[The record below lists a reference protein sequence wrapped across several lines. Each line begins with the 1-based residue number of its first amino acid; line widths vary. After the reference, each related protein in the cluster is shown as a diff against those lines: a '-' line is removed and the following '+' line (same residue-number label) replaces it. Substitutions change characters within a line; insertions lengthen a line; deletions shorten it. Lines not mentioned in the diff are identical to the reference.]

1 MRGLRVAWLAATLG
15 AGGAACVDR
24 ATSPGTCPGFC
35 PSGAIDVVDAVL
47 GTSVT
52 RDSAFRGY
60 VFPYQAMAM
69 TAADVP
75 GVVDSRAILRTSA
88 LVSGLALNTGDT
100 TTSPLVGADSLKLT
114 LTITRRDTAAHN
126 LTLKLYRLPPT
137 IDSTTTSADLQSA
150 FADSLR
156 AVNVDALLAKP
167 GGVDSATGDQA
178 AIDTT
183 SKFLKVTL
191 KLDSLQAPPSGDLY
205 VPGDSGKL
213 GIGVG
218 VGADA
223 PTSVAFC
230 TRENACGAS
239 VAWFVKFDSIKGTD
253 TTLIHKQLAAVT
265 LFDSYVF
272 DPPNLP
278 LDSTLAVGGAPS
290 ARSILRVTLP
300 RAIRDSSQIIRATL
314 ILVPAAPARGARADS
329 FVVEAHTVLAD
340 FGAKSPLVLD
350 ATRTDTTMIRVDKKD
365 TVRIEV
371 TNLLQFWVADST
383 RPEVLMLRSQGEG
396 GQPGEIRFYPSAAAY
411 RPALRIT
418 YARRFP
424 FGEP

>member
-1 MRGLRVAWLAATLG
+1 MRALRAAWLAATLG
-15 AGGAACVDR
+15 AGAAAACVDR
-24 ATSPGTCPGFC
+24 ATSPATCPEFC

-47 GTSVT
+47 GTSIT

-60 VFPYQAMAM
+60 VFPYHAVAM
-69 TAADVP
+69 TATDAP
-75 GVVDSRAILRTSA
+75 GAMDSRAILRTSA
-88 LVSGLALNTGDT
+88 LASGLVLNSGDT
-100 TTSPLVGADSLKLT
+100 TTSPLVGADSMKLT

-126 LTLKLYRLPPT
+126 LTLKLYRLPIT
-137 IDSTTTSADLQSA
+137 IDSTTTFADVQSA

-183 SKFLKVTL
+183 TKFLKVTL
-191 KLDSLQAPPSGDLY
+191 KLDSLQAPY

-213 GIGVG
+213 GIGVR

-223 PTSVAFC
+223 PTSVTFC
-230 TRENACGAS
+230 TRENACGAA
-239 VAWFVKFDSIKGTD
+239 VAWFVKVDSIKGTD

-265 LFDSYVF
+265 LFDNFVF
-272 DPPNLP
+272 DPPNPP

-314 ILVPAAPARGARADS
+314 ILVPAVPVKGAPSDS

-350 ATRTDTTMIRVDKKD
+350 ATRTDTTFVRVGATD

-371 TNLLQFWVADST
+371 TNLLQFWTSDST
-383 RPEVLMLRSQGEG
+383 RPEVMMLRSQEEG
-396 GQPGEIRFYPSAAAY
+396 GHPGEIRFFPSAAPAY

-424 FGEP
+424 FGMP

>member
-1 MRGLRVAWLAATLG
+1 MRALRAAWLAATLG
-15 AGGAACVDR
+15 AGAAAACVDR
-24 ATSPGTCPGFC
+24 ATSPATCPEFC

-47 GTSVT
+47 GTSIT

-60 VFPYQAMAM
+60 VFPYHAVAM
-69 TAADVP
+69 TATDAP
-75 GVVDSRAILRTSA
+75 GAMDSRAILRTSA
-88 LVSGLALNTGDT
+88 LASGLVLNSGDT
-100 TTSPLVGADSLKLT
+100 TTSPLVGADSMKLT

-126 LTLKLYRLPPT
+126 LTLKLYRLPIT
-137 IDSTTTSADLQSA
+137 IDSTTTFADVQSA

-183 SKFLKVTL
+183 SKYLKVTL
-191 KLDSLQAPPSGDLY
+191 KLDSLQAPY

-213 GIGVG
+213 GIGVR

-223 PTSVAFC
+223 ATSVTFC
-230 TRENACGAS
+230 TRENACGAA
-239 VAWFVKFDSIKGTD
+239 VAWFVKVDSIKGTD

-265 LFDSYVF
+265 LFDNFVF
-272 DPPNLP
+272 DPPNPP

-314 ILVPAAPARGARADS
+314 ILVPAVPVKGAPSDS

-350 ATRTDTTMIRVDKKD
+350 ATRTDTTFVRVGATD

-371 TNLLQFWVADST
+371 TNLLQFWTSDST
-383 RPEVLMLRSQGEG
+383 RPEVMMLRSQEEG
-396 GQPGEIRFYPSAAAY
+396 GHAGEIRFYPSAAAAY

-424 FGEP
+424 FGMP

>member
-272 DPPNLP
+272 DPPNPP

>member
-1 MRGLRVAWLAATLG
+1 MRALRAAWLAATLG
-15 AGGAACVDR
+15 AAAAACVDR
-24 ATSPGTCPGFC
+24 ATSPATCPEFC

-47 GTSVT
+47 GTSIT

-60 VFPYQAMAM
+60 VFPYHAVAM
-69 TAADVP
+69 TATDAP
-75 GVVDSRAILRTSA
+75 GAMDSRAILRTSA
-88 LVSGLALNTGDT
+88 LASGLVLNSGDT
-100 TTSPLVGADSLKLT
+100 TTSPLVGADSMKLT

-126 LTLKLYRLPPT
+126 LTLKLYRLPIT
-137 IDSTTTSADLQSA
+137 IDSTTTFADVQSA

-183 SKFLKVTL
+183 TKFLKVTL
-191 KLDSLQAPPSGDLY
+191 KLDSLQAPY

-213 GIGVG
+213 GIGVR

-223 PTSVAFC
+223 PTSVTFC
-230 TRENACGAS
+230 TRENACGAA
-239 VAWFVKFDSIKGTD
+239 VAWFVKVDSIKGTD

-265 LFDSYVF
+265 LFDNFVF
-272 DPPNLP
+272 DPPNPP

-314 ILVPAAPARGARADS
+314 ILVPAVPVKGAPSDS

-350 ATRTDTTMIRVDKKD
+350 ATRTDTTFVRVGATD

-371 TNLLQFWVADST
+371 TNLLQFWTSDST
-383 RPEVLMLRSQGEG
+383 RPEVMMLRSQEEG
-396 GQPGEIRFYPSAAAY
+396 GHPGEIRFYPSAAAAY

-424 FGEP
+424 FGMP

>member
-1 MRGLRVAWLAATLG
+1 MRALRVAWLAATLG
-15 AGGAACVDR
+15 AGGAAACVDR
-24 ATSPGTCPGFC
+24 ATSPATCPDFC

-47 GTSVT
+47 GTSIA

-60 VFPYQAMAM
+60 VFPYHAVAM

-75 GVVDSRAILRTSA
+75 GVLDSRAILRTSA
-88 LVSGLALNTGDT
+88 LVSGLVLNSGDT
-100 TTSPLVGADSLKLT
+100 TTSPVVGADSMKLT
-114 LTITRRDTAAHN
+114 LTITRRDTATHN
-126 LTLKLYRLPPT
+126 LTLKLYRLPVT
-137 IDSTTTSADLQSA
+137 IDSTTTFADVQSA
-150 FADSLR
+150 FADTLR

-178 AIDTT
+178 TIDTT

-191 KLDSLQAPPSGDLY
+191 KLDSLQAPY

-213 GIGVG
+213 GIGVR

-230 TRENACGAS
+230 TRENACGAA
-239 VAWFVKFDSIKGTD
+239 VAWFVKVDSIKGTD

-265 LFDSYVF
+265 LFDNYVF
-272 DPPNLP
+272 DPPTPP

-290 ARSILRVTLP
+290 ARSILRVVLP

-314 ILVPAAPARGARADS
+314 ILVPAVPVKGAPSDS

-350 ATRTDTTMIRVDKKD
+350 ATRTDTTFVRVGATD

-371 TNLLQFWVADST
+371 TNLLQFWTSDST
-383 RPEVLMLRSQGEG
+383 RPEVMMLRSQEEG
-396 GQPGEIRFYPSAAAY
+396 GHPSEIRFYPAAAAAY

-424 FGEP
+424 FGKP

>member
-60 VFPYQAMAM
+60 VFPYQAIAM
-69 TAADVP
+69 TAANVP
-75 GVVDSRAILRTSA
+75 GVMDSRAILRTSA
-88 LVSGLALNTGDT
+88 LVSGLVLNTGDT
-100 TTSPLVGADSLKLT
+100 TTSPLVGSDSAKLT

-126 LTLKLYRLPPT
+126 LTLKLYRLRAT
-137 IDSTTTSADLQSA
+137 IDSTTTFADSA
-150 FADSLR
+150 FADSLW

-167 GGVDSATGDQA
+167 GGVDSARGDQA

-183 SKFLKVTL
+183 TKFLKVTF
-191 KLDSLQAPPSGDLY
+191 KLDSLQAPY
-205 VPGDSGKL
+205 VPADSGKL
-213 GIGVG
+213 SIGVR
-218 VGADA
+218 VAADA
-223 PTSVAFC
+223 PTSVTLC
-230 TRENACGAS
+230 TRENGCGAS
-239 VAWFVKFDSIKGTD
+239 VAWFVKVDSIKGTD

>member
-1 MRGLRVAWLAATLG
+1 MRALRVAWLAATLG
-15 AGGAACVDR
+15 AGGAAACVDR
-24 ATSPGTCPGFC
+24 ATSPATCPDFC

-47 GTSVT
+47 GTSIA

-60 VFPYQAMAM
+60 VFPYHAVAM

-75 GVVDSRAILRTSA
+75 GVLDSRAILRTSA
-88 LVSGLALNTGDT
+88 LVSGLVLNSGDT
-100 TTSPLVGADSLKLT
+100 TTSPVVGADSMKLT
-114 LTITRRDTAAHN
+114 LTITRRDTATHN
-126 LTLKLYRLPPT
+126 LTLKLYRLPVT
-137 IDSTTTSADLQSA
+137 IDSTTTFADVQSA
-150 FADSLR
+150 FADTLR

-178 AIDTT
+178 TIDTT

-191 KLDSLQAPPSGDLY
+191 KLDSLQAPY

-213 GIGVG
+213 GIGVR

-230 TRENACGAS
+230 TRENACGAA
-239 VAWFVKFDSIKGTD
+239 VAWFVKVDSIKGTD

-265 LFDSYVF
+265 LFDSFVF
-272 DPPNLP
+272 DPPTPP

-314 ILVPAAPARGARADS
+314 ILVPAVPVGAPSDS

-350 ATRTDTTMIRVDKKD
+350 ATRTDTTMIRVDKRD

-396 GQPGEIRFYPSAAAY
+396 AHPGEIRFYPSAAAAH

-424 FGEP
+424 FGKP

>member
-1 MRGLRVAWLAATLG
+1 MRALRAAWLAATLG
-15 AGGAACVDR
+15 AGAAAACVDR
-24 ATSPGTCPGFC
+24 ATSPATCPEFC

-47 GTSVT
+47 GTSIT

-60 VFPYQAMAM
+60 VFPYHAVAM
-69 TAADVP
+69 TATDAP
-75 GVVDSRAILRTSA
+75 GAMDSRAILRTSA
-88 LVSGLALNTGDT
+88 LVSGFVLNSGDT
-100 TTSPLVGADSLKLT
+100 TTSPLVGADSMKLT

-126 LTLKLYRLPPT
+126 LTLKLYRLPIT
-137 IDSTTTSADLQSA
+137 IDSTTTFADVQSA

-183 SKFLKVTL
+183 SKYLKVTL
-191 KLDSLQAPPSGDLY
+191 KLDSLQAPY

-213 GIGVG
+213 GIGVR

-223 PTSVAFC
+223 PTSVTFC
-230 TRENACGAS
+230 TRENACGAA
-239 VAWFVKFDSIKGTD
+239 VAWFVKVDSIKGTD

-265 LFDSYVF
+265 LFDNFVF
-272 DPPNLP
+272 DPPNPP

-314 ILVPAAPARGARADS
+314 ILVPAVPVKGAPSDS

-350 ATRTDTTMIRVDKKD
+350 ATRTDTTFVRVGATD

-371 TNLLQFWVADST
+371 TNLLQFWTSDST
-383 RPEVLMLRSQGEG
+383 RPEVMMLRSQEEG
-396 GQPGEIRFYPSAAAY
+396 GHAGEIRFYPSAAAAY

-424 FGEP
+424 FGMP

>member
-1 MRGLRVAWLAATLG
+1 MRVRRVAWLATVL
-15 AGGAACVDR
+15 AGCVDQTT
-24 ATSPGTCPGFC
+24 APGVCPTFC
-35 PSGAIDVVDAVL
+35 PSGQIDVVDTVL
-47 GTSVT
+47 AASIA
-52 RDSAFRGY
+52 RDSTFRGY
-60 VFPYQAMAM
+60 VLPHQAGAM
-69 TAADVP
+69 TASDVP

-100 TTSPLVGADSLKLT
+100 TTSPLVGADSMKLT
-114 LTITRRDTAAHN
+114 LTITRRDTATHN
-126 LTLKLYRLPPT
+126 LTLKLYRLPVT
-137 IDSTTTSADLQSA
+137 IDSTTTFADVESA
-150 FADSLR
+150 FADTLR

-191 KLDSLQAPPSGDLY
+191 KLDSRLVDTLY

-213 GIGVG
+213 GIGVR

-230 TRENACGAS
+230 TRENGCGAT
-239 VAWFVKFDSIKGTD
+239 VAWFVKVDSIKGTD

-272 DPPNLP
+272 DPPIP
-278 LDSTLAVGGAPS
+278 PVDSTLAVGGAPS
-290 ARSILRVTLP
+290 ARSIMRITLP
-300 RAIRDSSQIIRATL
+300 RAIRDSSQIIRGTL
-314 ILVPAAPARGARADS
+314 LLVPAVPARGAPVDS
-329 FVVEAHTVLAD
+329 FVVEAHTVASD

-350 ATRTDTTMIRVDKKD
+350 ATRTDTTMIRVGKTD
-365 TVRIEV
+365 TVRVEV

-383 RPEVLMLRSQGEG
+383 RPEVLMLRSQEEAAR
-396 GQPGEIRFYPSAAAY
+396 PTEIRFYPSAAAPY

-424 FGEP
+424 FGVP